1 MHHSRLMPR
10 LSRVT
15 ITVPV
20 AAVLASVTL
29 PAGSQDEESLVFLCP
44 VKVLQEAYAD
54 LTTPTDALSLLAI
67 ERHVLAIC
75 RESQLKLLEI
85 HENNQR
91 LGELFALSL
100 GRASVVEVSDDDES
114 GEPEPVLVVAAPGPP
129 EPEIRLA
136 AVMRRGEGPP
146 LAVLEVDGVSRSVG
160 VGAILPSGHR
170 IAEIGDGGVV
180 LVGPDGAERRV
191 Q

>member
-1 MHHSRLMPR
+1 MLR
-10 LSRVT
+10 LSSVVR
-15 ITVPV
+15 TVPI
-20 AAVLASVTL
+20 AAILCVTTV
-29 PAGSQDEESLVFLCP
+29 PAFSQDDENLVFLCP

-85 HENNQR
+85 HRNNQR
-91 LGELFALSL
+91 LDEFFSLSV
-100 GRASVVEVSDDDES
+100 GRGGTVEVSDDDET
-114 GEPEPVLVVAAPGPP
+114 GEAEPVPVAAAPQPP

-136 AVMRRGEGPP
+136 AVMRRGDGAPR
-146 LAVLEVDGVSRSVG
+146 AVLQVDGVSRSVN
-160 VGAILPSGHR
+160 VGAVLPTGHR
-170 IAEIGDGGVV
+170 VAEIGDDGVV
-180 LVGPDGAERRV
+180 LVGPDGAERRI

>member
-1 MHHSRLMPR
+1 MPR
-10 LSRVT
+10 LSSVVRT
-15 ITVPV
+15 GPIV
-20 AAVLASVTL
+20 AILCAIATPAV
-29 PAGSQDEESLVFLCP
+29 SQDDESLVFLCP

-85 HENNQR
+85 HKNNQR
-91 LGELFALSL
+91 LSELFSLSI
-100 GRASVVEVSDDDES
+100 GRISVVEVSDDDGS
-114 GEPEPVLVVAAPGPP
+114 GKLEPALVDTGPKPP

-136 AVMRRGEGPP
+136 AVMRRGDGPP
-146 LAVLEVDGVSRSVG
+146 LAVLEVDGVGRAVS
-160 VGAILPSGHR
+160 VGAILPTGHR
-170 IAEIGDGGVV
+170 IAEIGNGGVV
-180 LVGPDGAERRV
+180 LVGPDGVERRV

>member
-1 MHHSRLMPR
+1 MS
-10 LSRVT
+10 V
-15 ITVPV
+15 TVPV
-20 AAVLASVTL
+20 AAVFSAVAL
-29 PAGSQDEESLVFLCP
+29 PSASQDGESLVFLCP

-91 LGELFALSL
+91 LDELFALSS
-100 GRASVVEVSDDDES
+100 GRVAVAEVDDDDES
-114 GEPEPVLVVAAPGPP
+114 GEPEPVVVVAAPGPP

-136 AVMRRGEGPP
+136 AVMRRGDGPP
-146 LAVLEVDGVSRSVG
+146 RAVLEVDGVSRSVG
-160 VGAILPSGHR
+160 VGAILPTGHR
-170 IAEIGDGGVV
+170 VAEIGDGGVV

>member
-1 MHHSRLMPR
+1 MAR
-10 LSRVT
+10 LSSVVRK
-15 ITVPV
+15 VPI
-20 AAVLASVTL
+20 AAVLSAVAL
-29 PAGSQDEESLVFLCP
+29 PAASQDEESLVFLCP

-85 HENNQR
+85 HKNNQ
-91 LGELFALSL
+91 LLDELFALSA
-100 GRASVVEVSDDDES
+100 GRVAVVEVSEDDEP
-114 GEPEPVLVVAAPGPP
+114 GEPEPVPVVAAPGPP

-136 AVMRRGEGPP
+136 AVMRRGEGPAR
-146 LAVLEVDGVSRSVG
+146 AVLEVDGVSRSVR
-160 VGAILPSGHR
+160 VGAILPTGHR
-170 IAEIGDGGVV
+170 VAEIGDGGVV

>member
-1 MHHSRLMPR
+1 MS
-10 LSRVT
+10 V
-15 ITVPV
+15 TVPV
-20 AAVLASVTL
+20 AAVLSAAVL
-29 PAGSQDEESLVFLCP
+29 PAASQDGESLVFLCP

-91 LGELFALSL
+91 LDELFALSL
-100 GRASVVEVSDDDES
+100 GRGDVSDAGDGDES
-114 GEPEPVLVVAAPGPP
+114 EDPEPVLVVAAPGPP
-129 EPEIRLA
+129 EADIRLA
-136 AVMRRGEGPP
+136 AVMRRGDNPP
-146 LAVLEVDGVSRSVG
+146 RAVVEVDGVSRSVS
-160 VGAILPSGHR
+160 VGTILATGHR
-170 IAEIGDGGVV
+170 VAEIGDGGVV
-180 LVGPDGAERRV
+180 LVGPDGTERRV

>member
-1 MHHSRLMPR
+1 MTR
-10 LSRVT
+10 LSRVVVA
-15 ITVPV
+15 VPV
-20 AAVLASVTL
+20 AVLLSAVAL
-29 PAGSQDEESLVFLCP
+29 PAVSQDGESLVFLCP

-54 LTTPTDALSLLAI
+54 LATPADALSLLAI

-100 GRASVVEVSDDDES
+100 GRASVAEASDGDRS
-114 GEPEPVLVVAAPGPP
+114 GEPEPVPVVAAPGPP

-146 LAVLEVDGVSRSVG
+146 RAVLEVDGVSRSVA

-170 IAEIGDGGVV
+170 IAEIGKGGVV